1 MRGGENV
8 RFSRL
13 GEKRSLYLYIFH
25 PILILFFGVVNNHL
39 LPPAWTEA
47 YAYAGPFVVIV
58 ATLLATWALRRL
70 HVLR

>member
-1 MRGGENV
+1 M
-8 RFSRL
+8 L
-13 GEKRSLYLYIFH
+13 FH
-25 PILILFFGVVNNHL
+25 PPAKSVCLVFTSFIPFFILFFGVVNHHL
-39 LPPAWTEA
+39 MPAAWVEA